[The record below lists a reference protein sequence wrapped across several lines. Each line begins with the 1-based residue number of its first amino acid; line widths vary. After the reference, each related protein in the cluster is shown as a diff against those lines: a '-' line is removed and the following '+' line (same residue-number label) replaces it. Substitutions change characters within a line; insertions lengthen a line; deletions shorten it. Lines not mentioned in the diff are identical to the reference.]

1 MNNTMIEINEQKLK
15 TNLNHD
21 TEYYLKAE
29 TAYKTIME
37 LVTEMWKRGML
48 YTDDNIISLQA

>member
-1 MNNTMIEINEQKLK
+1 MIEINEQKLK